1 MEGKTPENE
10 ERTMVEGTR
19 NTRMLR
25 MGLGSGEGFGERTMV
40 LLVDDH
46 PMLREGMRRLLE
58 GDRGFEVVGEVESVE
73 DALEELE
80 KRRADIVVMDIQLP
94 GVNGVEG
101 TRLLKA
107 RYPEVKV
114 VIVSAYGEDY
124 LVPSIDAGAD
134 GYLLKTLPP
143 DELVKSM
150 HQVAL
155 GQSPVDS
162 ALTRHLMDRAAA
174 GKRNEG
180 EGMPTERQQEV
191 LKLVAD
197 GLSSKELASR
207 LYISQT
213 TLKREFRN
221 IFNLLGVNDR
231 AHAVA
236 EAYRRSLI

>member
-1 MEGKTPENE
+1 MKTREGEK
-10 ERTMVEGTR
+10 RTMVEGTKDSR
-19 NTRMLR
+19 ELSMVRGR
-25 MGLGSGEGFGERTMV
+25 GEGPGERIRV

-46 PMLREGMRRLLE
+46 PMVREGMRRLLE
-58 GDRGFEVVGEVESVE
+58 GDGGFEVVAEVDSVE
-73 DALEELE
+73 GALEALE
-80 KRRADIVVMDIQLP
+80 RATAEIVVMDIQLP
-94 GVNGVEG
+94 GVDGVEG

-107 RYPEVKV
+107 KYPEVKV
-114 VIVSAYGEDY
+114 VIVSAHGEDY

-134 GYLLKTLPP
+134 GYLLKTLAPV
-143 DELVKSM
+143 ELVKSM

-155 GQSPVDS
+155 GQSPVDA
-162 ALTRHLMDRAAA
+162 ALTRHLMDQAAA
-174 GKRNEG
+174 AKATDGAG
-180 EGMPTERQQEV
+180 LPTERQQDV
-191 LKLVAD
+191 LKLVAE

-236 EAYRRSLI
+236 EAYRRHLI

>member
-1 MEGKTPENE
+1 
-10 ERTMVEGTR
+10 
-19 NTRMLR
+19 MLEATK
-25 MGLGSGEGFGERTMV
+25 GSKESPVGRGGGERPGERIRV

-46 PMLREGMRRLLE
+46 PMVREGMKRLLE
-58 GDRGFEVVGEVESVE
+58 GEGGFEVVGAVDSVE
-73 DALEELE
+73 DALEELQ
-80 KRRADIVVMDIQLP
+80 RGRTQIVVMDIQLP
-94 GVNGVEG
+94 GVDGVEG

-107 RYPEVKV
+107 SYPEVKV

-143 DELVKSM
+143 GELVKSM
-150 HQVAL
+150 HQAAL
-155 GQSPVDS
+155 GHSPVDS
-162 ALTRHLMDRAAA
+162 ALTRHLMNQAAA
-174 GKRNEG
+174 GKGPEG
-180 EGMPTERQQEV
+180 EGMPTERQQDV
-191 LKLVAD
+191 LRLVSN

-236 EAYRRSLI
+236 EAYRRSII

>member
-1 MEGKTPENE
+1 
-10 ERTMVEGTR
+10 
-19 NTRMLR
+19 MLDATKSSR
-25 MGLGSGEGFGERTMV
+25 ELPVGPGGGERPGERIRV

-46 PMLREGMRRLLE
+46 PMVREGMKRLLE
-58 GDRGFEVVGEVESVE
+58 GEGGFEVVGEVDSVE
-73 DALEELE
+73 EALVELE
-80 KRRADIVVMDIQLP
+80 RGRTEIVVMDIQLP
-94 GVNGVEG
+94 GINGVEG
-101 TRLLKA
+101 TRMLKA
-107 RYPEVKV
+107 AHPEVKV
-114 VIVSAYGEDY
+114 VIVSAYGEEY

-143 DELVKSM
+143 GELVKSM
-150 HQVAL
+150 HQAAL

-162 ALTRHLMDRAAA
+162 TLTRHLMNQAAA
-174 GKRNEG
+174 GKASDG
-180 EGMPTERQQEV
+180 EGMPTERQQDV
-191 LKLVAD
+191 LKLVAN

>member
-1 MEGKTPENE
+1 MVQKTKETGREGKGLKERDPE
-10 ERTMVEGTR
+10 RITI
-19 NTRMLR
+19 
-25 MGLGSGEGFGERTMV
+25 

-46 PMLREGMRRLLE
+46 PMVREGMKRLLE
-58 GDRGFEVVGEVESVE
+58 GEGGFEVVGEVDSVE
-73 DALEELE
+73 AALEALTR
-80 KRRADIVVMDIQLP
+80 KRADIVVMDIQLP
-94 GVNGVEG
+94 GVDGVEG
-101 TRLLKA
+101 TRQLKA

-143 DELVKSM
+143 SELVKSM
-150 HQVAL
+150 HQAAM
-155 GQSPVDS
+155 GQSPVDA
-162 ALTRHLMDRAAA
+162 ALTRHLMDQAAA
-174 GKRNEG
+174 GKGMEG
-180 EGMPTERQQEV
+180 EGHPTERQQEV

-236 EAYRRSLI
+236 EAYRRHLI

>member
-1 MEGKTPENE
+1 
-10 ERTMVEGTR
+10 MV
-19 NTRMLR
+19 
-25 MGLGSGEGFGERTMV
+25 
-40 LLVDDH
+40 
-46 PMLREGMRRLLE
+46 REGMKRLLE
-58 GDRGFEVVGEVESVE
+58 GEGGFEVVGEVDSVE
-73 DALEELE
+73 EALVELE
-80 KRRADIVVMDIQLP
+80 RGRTEIVVMDIQLP
-94 GVNGVEG
+94 GINGVEG
-101 TRLLKA
+101 TRMLKA
-107 RYPEVKV
+107 AHPEVKV

-143 DELVKSM
+143 GELVKSM
-150 HQVAL
+150 HQAAL

-162 ALTRHLMDRAAA
+162 ALTRHLMNQAAA
-174 GKRNEG
+174 GKASDG
-180 EGMPTERQQEV
+180 EGMPTERQQDV
-191 LKLVAD
+191 LKLVAN

-236 EAYRRSLI
+236 EAYRRNLI

>member
-1 MEGKTPENE
+1 MGRGK
-10 ERTMVEGTR
+10 
-19 NTRMLR
+19 
-25 MGLGSGEGFGERTMV
+25 GERPGERIRV

-46 PMLREGMRRLLE
+46 PMVREGMKRLLE
-58 GDRGFEVVGEVESVE
+58 GEGGFQVVGEVDSVE
-73 DALEELE
+73 DALQELQRGRTE
-80 KRRADIVVMDIQLP
+80 IVVMDIQLP
-94 GVNGVEG
+94 GVDGVEG

-107 RYPEVKV
+107 TYPEVKV

-143 DELVKSM
+143 EELVKSM
-150 HQVAL
+150 HQAAL

-162 ALTRHLMDRAAA
+162 ALTRHLMNQAAA
-174 GKRNEG
+174 GKVSEG
-180 EGMPTERQQEV
+180 EGMPTERQQDV
-191 LKLVAD
+191 LRLVSN

-236 EAYRRSLI
+236 EAYRRSII

>member
-1 MEGKTPENE
+1 
-10 ERTMVEGTR
+10 
-19 NTRMLR
+19 MLESTKSSR
-25 MGLGSGEGFGERTMV
+25 KLPVGPGSGERPGERIRV

-46 PMLREGMRRLLE
+46 PMVREGMKRLLE
-58 GDRGFEVVGEVESVE
+58 GEGGFEVVGEVDSVE
-73 DALEELE
+73 EALVELE
-80 KRRADIVVMDIQLP
+80 RGRTEIVVMDIQLP
-94 GVNGVEG
+94 GINGVEG
-101 TRLLKA
+101 TRMLKA
-107 RYPEVKV
+107 AHPEVKV

-143 DELVKSM
+143 GELVKSM
-150 HQVAL
+150 HQAAL

-162 ALTRHLMDRAAA
+162 ALTRHLMNQAAA
-174 GKRNEG
+174 GKASDG
-180 EGMPTERQQEV
+180 EGMPTERQQDV
-191 LKLVAD
+191 LKLVAN

>member
-1 MEGKTPENE
+1 
-10 ERTMVEGTR
+10 MVEAAK
-19 NTRMLR
+19 
-25 MGLGSGEGFGERTMV
+25 GSKELPVVRGKGEKTGERIRV

-46 PMLREGMRRLLE
+46 PMVREGMKRLLE
-58 GDRGFEVVGEVESVE
+58 GEGGFEVVGEVDSVE

-80 KRRADIVVMDIQLP
+80 RGKAEIVVMDIQLP

-107 RYPEVKV
+107 KHPEVKV

-143 DELVKSM
+143 GELVKSM
-150 HQVAL
+150 YQAAL
-155 GQSPVDS
+155 GQSPVDA
-162 ALTRHLMDRAAA
+162 ALTRHLMDQAAA
-174 GKRNEG
+174 GKGAEG
-180 EGMPTERQQEV
+180 EGMPTERQQDV

>member
-1 MEGKTPENE
+1 MVEKSKETGVEGKGLKERDPE
-10 ERTMVEGTR
+10 RIT
-19 NTRMLR
+19 
-25 MGLGSGEGFGERTMV
+25 V

-46 PMLREGMRRLLE
+46 PMVREGMRRLLE
-58 GDRGFEVVGEVESVE
+58 GEGGFEVVGEVDSVE
-73 DALEELE
+73 AALEELAR
-80 KRRADIVVMDIQLP
+80 KRAEIVVMDIELP
-94 GVNGVEG
+94 GVDGVEG
-101 TRLLKA
+101 TRQLKA
-107 RYPEVKV
+107 KYPEVKV

-143 DELVKSM
+143 SDLVRSM
-150 HQVAL
+150 HQAAM
-155 GQSPVDS
+155 GQSPVDA
-162 ALTRHLMDRAAA
+162 ALTRHLMNQAAA
-174 GKRNEG
+174 GKGMEG
-180 EGMPTERQQEV
+180 EGQPTERQQEV

-236 EAYRRSLI
+236 EAYRRHLI

>member
-1 MEGKTPENE
+1 
-10 ERTMVEGTR
+10 MVETTKGTR
-19 NTRMLR
+19 
-25 MGLGSGEGFGERTMV
+25 ERGVGQALKERDAERIRV

-46 PMLREGMRRLLE
+46 PMVREGMRRLLE
-58 GDRGFEVVGEVESVE
+58 AEGRFEVVGEVDSVE
-73 DALEELE
+73 SALEELAYKKAE
-80 KRRADIVVMDIQLP
+80 IVVMDIQLP
-94 GVNGVEG
+94 GMDGVEG
-101 TRLLKA
+101 TRKVKA
-107 RYPEVKV
+107 RYPDVKV

-143 DELVKSM
+143 VELVKSM

-155 GQSPVDS
+155 GQSPVDA
-162 ALTRHLMDRAAA
+162 ALTRHLMNQAAA
-174 GKRNEG
+174 GRGKEG
-180 EGMPTERQQEV
+180 EGQPTERQQEV

-197 GLSSKELASR
+197 GLSSKELAAR
-207 LYISQT
+207 LFISQT

>member
-1 MEGKTPENE
+1 
-10 ERTMVEGTR
+10 MVETTKGTR
-19 NTRMLR
+19 
-25 MGLGSGEGFGERTMV
+25 ERGVGQALKERDAERIRV

-46 PMLREGMRRLLE
+46 PMVREGMRRLLE
-58 GDRGFEVVGEVESVE
+58 AEGRFEVVGEVDSVE
-73 DALEELE
+73 SALEELAYKKAE
-80 KRRADIVVMDIQLP
+80 IVVMDIQLP
-94 GVNGVEG
+94 GMDGVEG
-101 TRLLKA
+101 TRQVKA
-107 RYPEVKV
+107 RYPDVKV

-143 DELVKSM
+143 VELVKSM

-155 GQSPVDS
+155 GQSPVDA
-162 ALTRHLMDRAAA
+162 ALTRHLMNQAAA
-174 GKRNEG
+174 GRGKEG
-180 EGMPTERQQEV
+180 EGQPTERQQEV

-197 GLSSKELASR
+197 GLSSKELAAR
-207 LYISQT
+207 LFISQT

>member
-1 MEGKTPENE
+1 
-10 ERTMVEGTR
+10 MVESTKA
-19 NTRMLR
+19 TKEKPEIQ
-25 MGLGSGEGFGERTMV
+25 GSKDSKNSKIKV

-46 PMLREGMRRLLE
+46 PMVREGMRRLLE
-58 GDRGFEVVGEVESVE
+58 GEGGFEVIGEVDSAEE
-73 DALEELE
+73 ALAELGH
-80 KRRADIVVMDIQLP
+80 KQADIVVMDIQLP
-94 GVNGVEG
+94 GVDGVEG
-101 TRLLKA
+101 TRQLKA
-107 RYPEVKV
+107 QHPDVKV

-143 DELVKSM
+143 VELVKSM
-150 HQVAL
+150 HQAAL
-155 GQSPVDS
+155 GHSPVDA
-162 ALTRHLMDRAAA
+162 ALTRHLMNRAAA
-174 GKRNEG
+174 GKGVEG
-180 EGMPTERQQEV
+180 DSLPTERQQEV

-197 GLSSKELASR
+197 GLSSKELAAK
-207 LYISQT
+207 LFISQT

>member
-1 MEGKTPENE
+1 
-10 ERTMVEGTR
+10 MVERAKGTR
-19 NTRMLR
+19 ER
-25 MGLGSGEGFGERTMV
+25 GEGQGLKERGGERIRI

-46 PMLREGMRRLLE
+46 PMVREGMRRLLE
-58 GDRGFEVVGEVESVE
+58 GEGGFEVVGEVDSVE
-73 DALEELE
+73 GALEELE
-80 KRRADIVVMDIQLP
+80 RKKVEIVVMDIQLP
-94 GVNGVEG
+94 GVDGVEG
-101 TRLLKA
+101 TRQMKA

-134 GYLLKTLPP
+134 GYLLKTLAPV
-143 DELVKSM
+143 ELVKSM
-150 HQVAL
+150 HQVAM
-155 GQSPVDS
+155 GQSPVDA
-162 ALTRHLMDRAAA
+162 ALTRHLMNQAAA
-174 GKRNEG
+174 GKGKAG
-180 EGMPTERQQEV
+180 ESQPTERQQEV

-236 EAYRRSLI
+236 EAYRRNLI

>member
-1 MEGKTPENE
+1 MLDATKNPVG
-10 ERTMVEGTR
+10 R
-19 NTRMLR
+19 NR
-25 MGLGSGEGFGERTMV
+25 GERHGERIRV

-46 PMLREGMRRLLE
+46 PMVREGMKRLLE
-58 GDRGFEVVGEVESVE
+58 GEGGFEVVGEVDSVE
-73 DALEELE
+73 EALVELE
-80 KRRADIVVMDIQLP
+80 RGRTEIVVMDIQLP
-94 GVNGVEG
+94 GINGVEG
-101 TRLLKA
+101 TRMLKA
-107 RYPEVKV
+107 AHPEVKV
-114 VIVSAYGEDY
+114 VIVSAYGEEY

-143 DELVKSM
+143 GELVKSM
-150 HQVAL
+150 HQAAL

-162 ALTRHLMDRAAA
+162 ALTRHLMNQAAA
-174 GKRNEG
+174 GKASDG
-180 EGMPTERQQEV
+180 EGMPTERQQDV
-191 LKLVAD
+191 LKLVAN

>member
-1 MEGKTPENE
+1 MTKGKDQG
-10 ERTMVEGTR
+10 RKMVEKDLGER
-19 NTRMLR
+19 R
-25 MGLGSGEGFGERTMV
+25 MGHGSGERSGKRIRI

-46 PMLREGMRRLLE
+46 PMVREGMRRLLE
-58 GDRGFEVVGEVESVE
+58 GDGGFEVVAEVESVE
-73 DALEELE
+73 DALGELE
-80 KRRADIVVMDIQLP
+80 RRKTDIVVMDIQLP

-101 TRLLKA
+101 TRLLKV

-162 ALTRHLMDRAAA
+162 SLTRHLMDRAAA
-174 GKRNEG
+174 GKRSEG

-236 EAYRRSLI
+236 EAYRRNLI